1 MPSYVSILARVYTSE
16 AYLPL
21 EGVPVIFSQLQ
32 DDGTKQLLSI
42 RITDSSGLTDPLQ
55 IETPDVSLSLIP
67 EYTLRPYAVLEIS
80 AGTPGY
86 NQITVEGVQIFPG
99 IETIQGI
106 QLRPVSA
113 DERDQTILF
122 PEYTQKL

>member
-1 MPSYVSILARVYTSE
+1 MPSYGSILARVYTSE

-67 EYTLRPYAVLEIS
+67 ENTLRPYAVLEIS
-80 AGTPGY
+80 AGTSGY